1 MSGQRQRGPID
12 FSSLKKV
19 LPPAGPATAEAVP
32 PDPAPIAATPETAL
46 PHTVSPTET
55 KAVSSTAAVHQSLL
69 PPEPTRSSLVARPG
83 KTQPLTR
90 PSTFRLAIE
99 LQDALKQVAGYNQ
112 LQMTDIV
119 AESIWLHL
127 QNFAWP
133 PGSEQLRDKLRT
145 MF

>member
-19 LPPAGPATAEAVP
+19 LPPTGPAIGEAVAP
-32 PDPAPIAATPETAL
+32 NPAPIAATPETAP
-46 PHTVSPTET
+46 PHPFVPSEPM
-55 KAVSSTAAVHQSLL
+55 AVSSTAAVQQSIL
-69 PPEPTRSSLVARPG
+69 PPEPIRSSLVARPG

-112 LQMTDIV
+112 LPMTDIV

-127 QNFAWP
+127 QCFAWP